1 MKSLSII
8 VVVIIGIL
16 AFGYW
21 HAISHASFYVSL
33 NVAGE
38 ADYRTIP
45 APEAK
50 IQFLDSKGRVLANGI
65 RDPQYNFV
73 RLIHPKEGDCQ
84 EVEKMAAFSKD
95 AKTAWQECF
104 EHQST
109 WIAKWIKYV
118 EMVNVTYGNCQIRSR
133 PITIAQ
139 SNSDWYLWWIPHPHI
154 GGKPYSDYSSTVMV
168 NEEDCVETQSNG
180 MERDL

>member
-1 MKSLSII
+1 VKLLLII
-8 VVVIIGIL
+8 AVVITGIL

-21 HAISHASFYVSL
+21 HSSTHASFYVSL

-38 ADYRTIP
+38 ADYRTLVT
-45 APEAK
+45 PEVE
-50 IQFLDSKGRVLANGI
+50 IQFLDSKGRVLAQGK

-73 RLIHPKEGDCQ
+73 HLIHPTHGDCH

-95 AKTAWQECF
+95 ARTVWQECF

-109 WIAKWIKYV
+109 WIARWIEDV
-118 EMVNVTYGNCQIRSR
+118 ERVNVAYGNCQIQNR

-139 SNSDWYLWWIPHPHI
+139 SSADWYLWWIPHPHI
-154 GGKPYSDYSSTVMV
+154 GGKPYSDYSSTVTV
-168 NEEDCVETQSNG
+168 NEGDCVETPSNG
-180 MERDL
+180 MER